1 MDTSKL
7 SRYDWVVVAG
17 MILMFIALFLTWY
30 RVEIVQRLLQELS
43 AALNGAGV
51 DTSGFSVNGW
61 HYFSAVLA
69 WLLTVVAT
77 AVVIAQ
83 GAAGRLVPAAAARE
97 PHGHGPRRDRLPCWC
112 CIASSRCR
120 RRQRPSADGAGIFVA
135 LLATFVVAAGGFL
148 KNAEPR

>member
-7 SRYDWVVVAG
+7 SRYDWVVVVG

-30 RVEIVQRLLQELS
+30 RVEILQQLLRELS
-43 AALNGAGV
+43 VDLKGAGV
-51 DTSGFSVNGW
+51 DSSGYSVNGW

-77 AVVIAQ
+77 ALVILKAIPDIPFRQ
-83 GAAGRLVPAAAARE
+83 PLPEALTVMALGAIAFLLVLYRLIAMPAPTEAFGR
-97 PHGHGPRRDRLPCWC
+97 
-112 CIASSRCR
+112 
-120 RRQRPSADGAGIFVA
+120 GAGIFVA
-135 LLATFVVAAGGFL
+135 LLATVMVAAAGFL

>member
-30 RVEIVQRLLQELS
+30 RVELLQQLLSELQGT
-43 AALNGAGV
+43 LKGASV
-51 DTSGFSVNGW
+51 DTHGFSANGW
-61 HYFSAVLA
+61 HYSSAVLA

-77 AVVIAQ
+77 AVVLLKSFPGITFRQPLSESLTVMALGAIAFLLVLY
-83 GAAGRLVPAAAARE
+83 RLIAVPA
-97 PHGHGPRRDRLPCWC
+97 
-112 CIASSRCR
+112 
-120 RRQRPSADGAGIFVA
+120 PSEAFGRGAGIFVA
-135 LLATFVVAAGGFL
+135 LLATVAVAAGGFL

>member
-30 RVEIVQRLLQELS
+30 RVEIVQQLLMELQGG
-43 AALNGAGV
+43 LNGAVAG
-51 DTSGFSVNGW
+51 TPGFSVNGW

-77 AVVIAQ
+77 AVVILKTLPSGTYRLQLPEGLAVMAL
-83 GAAGRLVPAAAARE
+83 GAIAFLLVLYRLIAMPAPSEAFGR
-97 PHGHGPRRDRLPCWC
+97 
-112 CIASSRCR
+112 
-120 RRQRPSADGAGIFVA
+120 GAGVFVA

>member
-1 MDTSKL
+1 MIIMFVAL
-7 SRYDWVVVAG
+7 S
-17 MILMFIALFLTWY
+17 LTWY
-30 RVEIVQRLLQELS
+30 RVEIAQNLLQELS
-43 AALNGAGV
+43 GGLDGAGV

-77 AVVIAQ
+77 AVVFLKALPGIAFRLQ
-83 GAAGRLVPAAAARE
+83 VPESLTVMALGAIAFLLVLYRLIAMPAPSEAFGR
-97 PHGHGPRRDRLPCWC
+97 
-112 CIASSRCR
+112 
-120 RRQRPSADGAGIFVA
+120 GAGIFVA

>member
-30 RVEIVQRLLQELS
+30 RVEILQRLLQELQGGL
-43 AALNGAGV
+43 AGASV

-61 HYFSAVLA
+61 HYLSAVLA

-77 AVVIAQ
+77 ALVILKALPAITFRLQ
-83 GAAGRLVPAAAARE
+83 LPEGLTVMALGAIAFLLVLYRLIAMPAPSEAFGR
-97 PHGHGPRRDRLPCWC
+97 G
-112 CIASSRCR
+112 S
-120 RRQRPSADGAGIFVA
+120 GIFVA

>member
-7 SRYDWVVVAG
+7 SRYDWVVVVG

-30 RVEIVQRLLQELS
+30 RVDVLQQLLRELS
-43 AALNGAGV
+43 AELKGAGV
-51 DTSGFSVNGW
+51 DSSGYSVNGW

-77 AVVIAQ
+77 AVVILKAIPGISFRYPLPEALTVMAL
-83 GAAGRLVPAAAARE
+83 GAIAFLLVLYRLIAIPAPSEAFGR
-97 PHGHGPRRDRLPCWC
+97 
-112 CIASSRCR
+112 
-120 RRQRPSADGAGIFVA
+120 GAGVFVA

>member
-7 SRYDWVVVAG
+7 SRYDWVVVVG

-30 RVEIVQRLLQELS
+30 RVEIVQRLLQELP
-43 AALNGAGV
+43 AGLDGAGV

-61 HYFSAVLA
+61 QYFSAVLA

-77 AVVIAQ
+77 AVVIFKALP
-83 GAAGRLVPAAAARE
+83 GLAF
-97 PHGHGPRRDRLPCWC
+97 RLPVPESLTVMALGA
-112 CIASSRCR
+112 IAFLLVLYRLIAMPA
-120 RRQRPSADGAGIFVA
+120 PSEAFGRGAGVFVA
-135 LLATFVVAAGGFL
+135 LLATLLVAAGGFL

>member
-30 RVEIVQRLLQELS
+30 RVEILQRLLQELPGGLD
-43 AALNGAGV
+43 AAGV

-77 AVVIAQ
+77 VVVMLKALPSLSFRLPVPESLTVMAL
-83 GAAGRLVPAAAARE
+83 GAIVLLLVLYRLVAMPA
-97 PHGHGPRRDRLPCWC
+97 
-112 CIASSRCR
+112 
-120 RRQRPSADGAGIFVA
+120 PSEAFGRGAGVFVA
-135 LLATFVVAAGGFL
+135 LLAAFLVAAGGFL
-148 KNAEPR
+148 KNSEPR

>member
-30 RVEIVQRLLQELS
+30 RVEILQRLLQELP
-43 AALNGAGV
+43 ADLQGAGV
-51 DTSGFSVNGW
+51 DISGFTVNGW
-61 HYFSAVLA
+61 HYFSVVLA

-77 AVVIAQ
+77 AVVILKALPAMSFRLQ
-83 GAAGRLVPAAAARE
+83 IPESLTVMALGAIAFLLVLYRLIAMPAPSEAFGR
-97 PHGHGPRRDRLPCWC
+97 
-112 CIASSRCR
+112 
-120 RRQRPSADGAGIFVA
+120 GAGVFVA
-135 LLATFVVAAGGFL
+135 LLATILVAAGGFL

>member
-30 RVEIVQRLLQELS
+30 RVELLQRLLQGLP
-43 AALNGAGV
+43 AGLNGAGV
-51 DTSGFSVNGW
+51 DGSGFSVNGW

-77 AVVIAQ
+77 AVVILKALPGISFRLQ
-83 GAAGRLVPAAAARE
+83 LPESLTVLALGSIAFLLVLYRLIAMPAPSEAFGRGV
-97 PHGHGPRRDRLPCWC
+97 
-112 CIASSRCR
+112 
-120 RRQRPSADGAGIFVA
+120 GIFVA
-135 LLATFVVAAGGFL
+135 LLAAFVVAAGGFL

>member
-1 MDTSKL
+1 MESSKL

-17 MILMFIALFLTWY
+17 MSLMFIALFLTWY
-30 RVEIVQRLLQELS
+30 RVEIAHQLLREMP
-43 AALNGAGV
+43 AGLNGASV

-77 AVVIAQ
+77 ATVMLKALPAVSLRLQLPESLAVMVLGAIAFLLVLYRLI
-83 GAAGRLVPAAAARE
+83 AMPAPSEAFGR
-97 PHGHGPRRDRLPCWC
+97 
-112 CIASSRCR
+112 
-120 RRQRPSADGAGIFVA
+120 GAGIFVA
-135 LLATFVVAAGGFL
+135 LLACFLVAAGGFL

>member
-7 SRYDWVVVAG
+7 SRYDWVVVVG
-17 MILMFIALFLTWY
+17 MVLMFIALFLTWY
-30 RVEIVQRLLQELS
+30 RVEILQQLLRELS
-43 AALNGAGV
+43 ADLEGGGV
-51 DTSGFSVNGW
+51 DSAGFSVNGW

-77 AVVIAQ
+77 AVVILKAIPGVPFRQ
-83 GAAGRLVPAAAARE
+83 PLPEAFTVMALGAIAFLLVLYRLIAMPAPSEAFGR
-97 PHGHGPRRDRLPCWC
+97 
-112 CIASSRCR
+112 
-120 RRQRPSADGAGIFVA
+120 GAGVFVA

>member
-17 MILMFIALFLTWY
+17 MILLFIALFLTWY
-30 RVEIVQRLLQELS
+30 RVEIVQRLLQELPGG
-43 AALNGAGV
+43 LNGASI
-51 DTSGFSVNGW
+51 DSSGFSVNGW

-77 AVVIAQ
+77 AVVMLKALPAGSIRLQLPEGLTVMALGAIAFLLVLYRLI
-83 GAAGRLVPAAAARE
+83 AMPAPAEAFGR
-97 PHGHGPRRDRLPCWC
+97 
-112 CIASSRCR
+112 
-120 RRQRPSADGAGIFVA
+120 GAGIFVA
-135 LLATFVVAAGGFL
+135 LLATIVVAAGGFL

>member
-1 MDTSKL
+1 MDTSKV

-30 RVEIVQRLLQELS
+30 RVEILQRLLQELPGG
-43 AALNGAGV
+43 LDGAGV

-77 AVVIAQ
+77 AVVILKAVPSLVYRPPVPEGLSVMAL
-83 GAAGRLVPAAAARE
+83 GAIAFILVLYRLIAMPAPSEAFGR
-97 PHGHGPRRDRLPCWC
+97 
-112 CIASSRCR
+112 
-120 RRQRPSADGAGIFVA
+120 GAGIAVA
-135 LLATFVVAAGGFL
+135 LLATFLVAAAGFL

>member
-7 SRYDWVVVAG
+7 SRYDWVVVVG
-17 MILMFIALFLTWY
+17 MVLMFIALFLTWY
-30 RVEIVQRLLQELS
+30 RVEVLQRLLQELPG
-43 AALNGAGV
+43 ALEGAGV

-77 AVVIAQ
+77 AVVCLKALPSL
-83 GAAGRLVPAAAARE
+83 AY
-97 PHGHGPRRDRLPCWC
+97 RLPVPESLAVMALGA
-112 CIASSRCR
+112 IAFLLVLYRLIAMPA
-120 RRQRPSADGAGIFVA
+120 PSEAFGRGAGIFVA
-135 LLATFVVAAGGFL
+135 LLATVLVAAGGFL

>member
-7 SRYDWVVVAG
+7 SRYDWVVAGG

-30 RVEIVQRLLQELS
+30 RVVIPEQLLNALGGELRNVGID
-43 AALNGAGV
+43 A
-51 DTSGFSVNGW
+51 SGFSVNGW

-77 AVVIAQ
+77 IAVALKALPGLPFRQPLPEGLAVMGLGAIAFVLVLY
-83 GAAGRLVPAAAARE
+83 RLIAVPA
-97 PHGHGPRRDRLPCWC
+97 
-112 CIASSRCR
+112 
-120 RRQRPSADGAGIFVA
+120 PSEAFGRGAGVYIA
-135 LLATFVVAAGGFL
+135 LLATLAVAAGGFL

>member
-17 MILMFIALFLTWY
+17 MILLFIALFLTWY
-30 RVEIVQRLLQELS
+30 RVEILQRLLMELPGG
-43 AALNGAGV
+43 LDGAGV

-77 AVVIAQ
+77 AVVVLKALPGIPFRQPLPEAFTVMALGAIAFLLVLYRLI
-83 GAAGRLVPAAAARE
+83 AMPAPSEAFGR
-97 PHGHGPRRDRLPCWC
+97 
-112 CIASSRCR
+112 
-120 RRQRPSADGAGIFVA
+120 GAGIFVA
-135 LLATFVVAAGGFL
+135 LLATFLVAAGGFL

>member
-7 SRYDWVVVAG
+7 SRYDWVVVVG

-30 RVEIVQRLLQELS
+30 RVEILQQLLRELS
-43 AALNGAGV
+43 ADLQGAGV
-51 DTSGFSVNGW
+51 DSSGYSVNGW

-77 AVVIAQ
+77 AVVILKAIPDIPFRQ
-83 GAAGRLVPAAAARE
+83 PLPEALTVMALGAIAFLLVLYRLIAMPAPSEAFGR
-97 PHGHGPRRDRLPCWC
+97 
-112 CIASSRCR
+112 
-120 RRQRPSADGAGIFVA
+120 GAGVFVA
-135 LLATFVVAAGGFL
+135 LLAAFMVAAGGFL

>member
-7 SRYDWVVVAG
+7 SRYDWVVVVG

-30 RVEIVQRLLQELS
+30 RVEIVQRLLQELP
-43 AALNGAGV
+43 AGLDGAGV

-61 HYFSAVLA
+61 QYFSAVLA

-77 AVVIAQ
+77 AVVMLKAFPSLSFRLPVPESLTVMAL
-83 GAAGRLVPAAAARE
+83 GAIVLLLVLYRLVAMPA
-97 PHGHGPRRDRLPCWC
+97 
-112 CIASSRCR
+112 
-120 RRQRPSADGAGIFVA
+120 PSEAFGRGAGVFVA
-135 LLATFVVAAGGFL
+135 LLAAFLVAAGGFL

>member
-30 RVEIVQRLLQELS
+30 RVEIVQRLLMELPGGLND
-43 AALNGAGV
+43 AAA
-51 DTSGFSVNGW
+51 DMPGFSVNGW

-77 AVVIAQ
+77 AVVILKTLPAGSFRLQ
-83 GAAGRLVPAAAARE
+83 LPESLAVMALGAIAFMLVLYRLIAMPAPSEAFGR
-97 PHGHGPRRDRLPCWC
+97 
-112 CIASSRCR
+112 
-120 RRQRPSADGAGIFVA
+120 GAGVFVA
-135 LLATFVVAAGGFL
+135 LLATLLVAAGGFL

>member
-30 RVEIVQRLLQELS
+30 RVEIFQQLLRELS
-43 AALNGAGV
+43 GSLQGASV
-51 DTSGFSVNGW
+51 DTHGYSVNGW

-77 AVVIAQ
+77 AIVVLKALPGVPFRQPLPEALTVMALGAIAFLLVLLSLAFMVAILRALPTQ
-83 GAAGRLVPAAAARE
+83 FLPGR
-97 PHGHGPRRDRLPCWC
+97 
-112 CIASSRCR
+112 
-120 RRQRPSADGAGIFVA
+120 
-135 LLATFVVAAGGFL
+135 
-148 KNAEPR
+148 